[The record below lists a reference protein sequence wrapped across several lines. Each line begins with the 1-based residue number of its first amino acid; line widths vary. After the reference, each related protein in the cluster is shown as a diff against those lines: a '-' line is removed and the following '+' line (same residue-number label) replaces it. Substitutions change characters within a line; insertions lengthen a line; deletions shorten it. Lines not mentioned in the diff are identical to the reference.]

1 MILRNCGEVS
11 EAIRILMLAPIR
23 FVPNEV
29 NV

>member
-11 EAIRILMLAPIR
+11 ETIRMLMLVPIK
-23 FVPNEV
+23 FVPNEI